1 MQVGLGPQDKED
13 LRSGPATRSVVG
25 PGMRT
30 RRGSRQRGQSRG
42 EESKDEQAVKNLNME
57 KGKEG

>member
-1 MQVGLGPQDKED
+1 M
-13 LRSGPATRSVVG
+13 G

-30 RRGSRQRGQSRG
+30 RRCSRQRGQSRG
-42 EESKDEQAVKNLNME
+42 EESKDKQAVKNLNME